1 MDIVKGIKN
10 EILPTTDA
18 IDIVH
23 TLVLVQVVSSF
34 IAAALGLTIL
44 AVWLCKDCC
53 EKCIKRR
60 DDDRLR
66 EALLE

>member
-44 AVWLCKDCC
+44 AVWLCEDCF
-53 EKCIKRR
+53 ERSYKRR
-60 DDDRLR
+60 DDRLC